1 MLLLHQ
7 SSIIISFI
15 QQDKKNIKYI
25 TSRHTQ
31 FLISVKVC
39 GNSYFLNVKNLYLFS
54 PIFTTWYIFHL
65 IEAHPLITSLTLNE
79 SEFLPLI
86 WNLWH
91 MQIINA
97 TSWLNWNYHVFI
109 TWRKYLAPFI
119 LLTLSLYRSSSR
131 LLKKVRQSH
140 HNSDSIRL
148 SSEPLLTLPLT
159 RASLTRWRRISQG

>member
-15 QQDKKNIKYI
+15 QQDKKKIKYL
-25 TSRHTQ
+25 TSRHTE

-39 GNSYFLNVKNLYLFS
+39 GNSYFLNEKIC
-54 PIFTTWYIFHL
+54 IFFHL
-65 IEAHPLITSLTLNE
+65 YNLIYLSFDRGTPFDNFIIIEWKRIFASYLKPLAYA
-79 SEFLPLI
+79 
-86 WNLWH
+86 
-91 MQIINA
+91 INKYYQ
-97 TSWLNWNYHVFI
+97 LVKLKHHVFI

-159 RASLTRWRRISQG
+159 RASVTRWRRISQG